1 MPDLLSA
8 YQFVDLDQLPLRR
21 ERIKVQAQRL
31 DLLGTVLLADEGI
44 NFSLGGEPAALD
56 QWLEWLASEQGIARL
71 VTNRGPVDAVPFL
84 RLRVRVRPEIITFDP
99 GLRPGQSPTGQAL
112 SPEDWHAL
120 LQQDDIQLVDTRN
133 QYEVEIGTFRDA
145 VDPAIDSFTEFRQWS
160 LDHLDPDR
168 PVAMFCTGG
177 VRCEKASAW
186 LLANGYQQVYQL
198 HGGIL
203 NYLRE
208 IPAEQSFWRGECYV
222 FDDRVAVDLQLS
234 PTGRLACLACSRPVD
249 GLGPHGL
256 PPITGNNDCGLCGQS
271 FQVDRLAGLREK
283 ARQMALAEARGE
295 SHIGPAAQPEPG
307 ERQCQTESGA

>member
-8 YQFVDLDQLPLRR
+8 YQFIDLDQLPLRR

-31 DLLGTVLLADEGI
+31 GLLGTVLLADEGI
-44 NFSLGGEPAALD
+44 NFSLGGDPAAID
-56 QWLEWLASEQGIARL
+56 QWLEWLASEQGVANL

-84 RLRVRVRPEIITFDP
+84 RLRVRIRPEIITFDAD
-99 GLRPGQSPTGQAL
+99 LRPGQVPTGQAL
-112 SPEDWHAL
+112 SPTDWHAL

-145 VDPAIDSFTEFRQWS
+145 LDPAIDSFTEFRQWS
-160 LDHLDPDR
+160 LDHLDRNR

-186 LLANGYQQVYQL
+186 LLANGYEQVYQL

-203 NYLRE
+203 NYLRD
-208 IPAEQSFWRGECYV
+208 IPAEQSLWRGECYV
-222 FDDRVAVDLQLS
+222 FDDRVAVDQALS

-256 PPITGNNDCGLCGQS
+256 PPLTAQGECGLCGQV
-271 FQVDRLAGLREK
+271 FEENRLTGLREK
-283 ARQMALAEARGE
+283 ARQLALAESRGQ
-295 SHIGPAAQPEPG
+295 SHIGPSAQPDAAKSPP
-307 ERQCQTESGA
+307 ESETQS